1 MSSPSSLCVCRW
13 GQGSEGRWKVG
24 EHANF
29 IFNFAP
35 SREIDEEFSG
45 VLVPSSPSDGLGI
58 CFAFSVCFMRPFHI
72 YLLLFPSVSR
82 ACLLFLPPPPP
93 ALPCVPHLVVIVRE
107 IERKSSAQNV
117 DVEMKFNLTFLLTQF
132 CVSSESGF
140 WPKRRMYQSYKW
152 IYRLARVCLQTD
164 THTNTQ
170 L

>member
-82 ACLLFLPPPPP
+82 ACLLFLPPSPSLRSTSCCYC
-93 ALPCVPHLVVIVRE
+93 AWNRAEKLSTECWRGNEIQFDISFNSILCV
-107 IERKSSAQNV
+107 K
-117 DVEMKFNLTFLLTQF
+117 
-132 CVSSESGF
+132 
-140 WPKRRMYQSYKW
+140 WKW
-152 IYRLARVCLQTD
+152 ILTKASHVSEL
-164 THTNTQ
+164 
-170 L
+170 